1 MLITILEFG
10 QLEYMYL
17 HACVIMYVLSTC
29 TLESLELM
37 VGAQFVY
44 LIRFSS
50 QVNEDPRLLDRYLVI
65 SFKQIEG
72 GSQ

>member
-10 QLEYMYL
+10 QLEYL
-17 HACVIMYVLSTC
+17 HACDIMVCLSTC

-50 QVNEDPRLLDRYLVI
+50 QVNEDPQLLDRYPVI

>member
-1 MLITILEFG
+1 
-10 QLEYMYL
+10 
-17 HACVIMYVLSTC
+17 
-29 TLESLELM
+29 M

-44 LIRFSS
+44 RIRFSS
-50 QVNEDPRLLDRYLVI
+50 QVNEDPQLLDRYPVI

>member
-10 QLEYMYL
+10 QLEYL
-17 HACVIMYVLSTC
+17 HACVIMVCFIY
-29 TLESLELM
+29 M
-37 VGAQFVY
+37 YIGIIRIDGAQFVY
-44 LIRFSS
+44 RIRFSS
-50 QVNEDPRLLDRYLVI
+50 QVNEDPQLLDRYPVI

>member
-1 MLITILEFG
+1 MNIYTHVLLW
-10 QLEYMYL
+10 
-17 HACVIMYVLSTC
+17 YVLSTC

-37 VGAQFVY
+37 VGVQFVY

-50 QVNEDPRLLDRYLVI
+50 QVNEDPQQLDRYPVI

>member
-10 QLEYMYL
+10 QLEYL

-50 QVNEDPRLLDRYLVI
+50 QVNEDPQLLDHYPVI

>member
-1 MLITILEFG
+1 MKLEFG
-10 QLEYMYL
+10 QLECFHIRDITVCFTYMYI
-17 HACVIMYVLSTC
+17 VIIRID
-29 TLESLELM
+29 
-37 VGAQFVY
+37 GAQFVY

-50 QVNEDPRLLDRYLVI
+50 QVNEDPQLLDRYPVI

>member
-10 QLEYMYL
+10 QLECFHICDIMVCFIYMY
-17 HACVIMYVLSTC
+17 IGIIRID
-29 TLESLELM
+29 
-37 VGAQFVY
+37 GAQFVY

-50 QVNEDPRLLDRYLVI
+50 QVNEDPQLLDRYPVI